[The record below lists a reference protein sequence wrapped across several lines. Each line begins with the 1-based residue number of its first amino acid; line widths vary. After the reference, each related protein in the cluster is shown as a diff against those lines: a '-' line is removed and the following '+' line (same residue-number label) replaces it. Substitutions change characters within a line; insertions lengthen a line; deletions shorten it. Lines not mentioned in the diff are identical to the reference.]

1 MRKII
6 FWLSIFCLFGSG
18 CTKPFDGGEPEPD
31 VTFVTSVSGI
41 TVKAVPSTS
50 STMESIAFTGFNIVW
65 FNELTKEIRFKDNIS
80 MQAAFSNVQTLKFYV
95 GDEYLF
101 SAKYV
106 NSLSSQIIQG
116 LVLYYNIVENKYFL
130 QNGYPPDSAELF
142 DNNGGIGASSNSSS
156 SGNDPGDNTQNIQ
169 SEWNKFINQLKKE
182 GKHTG

>member
-6 FWLSIFCLFGSG
+6 FWFSIFCFFGSG
-18 CTKPFDGGEPEPD
+18 CTKPFVGGEPEPN
-31 VTFVTSVSGI
+31 VTSVTSITEI

-50 STMESIAFTGFNIVW
+50 STMESIVFTGFNIVW

-80 MQAAFSNVQTLKFYV
+80 MQAAFSNVQALKFYV

-101 SAKYV
+101 SAMYV

-130 QNGYPPDSAELF
+130 QYGYPPDNAELF
-142 DNNGGIGASSNSSS
+142 ENNGGIGANSNSS
-156 SGNDPGDNTQNIQ
+156 GNEPGENTQNIQ